1 MSRRIVRKNMSVL
14 ARNRS
19 TSAMEFLNTAH
30 ELEKF
35 TIEACH
41 RENVIPKRYRL
52 SKGKDLMESAKIV
65 NNNVIYANS
74 GFPRTKAEYQRRIKF
89 QKRAINEIQIMLK
102 DLRLLSEILPISDS
116 VLEKWTGY
124 LINEEGYIKAWMQ
137 SDKGRFDK
145 LE

>member
-74 GFPRTKAEYQRRIKF
+74 VFPRTKAEYQRRIKF
-89 QKRAINEIQIMLK
+89 QKRAIMEIQIMLK

-137 SDKGRFDK
+137 SDKRRFDK

>member
-1 MSRRIVRKNMSVL
+1 MSVL

-52 SKGKDLMESAKIV
+52 AKGKDLMESAKIV

-74 GFPRTKAEYQRRIKF
+74 VFPRTKAEYQRRIKF
-89 QKRAINEIQIMLK
+89 QKRAIMEIQIMLK

>member
-1 MSRRIVRKNMSVL
+1 MSVL

-35 TIEACH
+35 TIEECH

-74 GFPRTKAEYQRRIKF
+74 VFPRTKAEYQRRIKF
-89 QKRAINEIQIMLK
+89 QKRAIMEIQIMLK

-116 VLEKWTGY
+116 ILEKWTGY

>member
-1 MSRRIVRKNMSVL
+1 MSVL

-74 GFPRTKAEYQRRIKF
+74 VFPRTKAEYQRRIKF
-89 QKRAINEIQIMLK
+89 QKRAIMEIQIMLK

-124 LINEEGYIKAWMQ
+124 LINEEGYMKAWMQ

>member
-41 RENVIPKRYRL
+41 RENAIPKRYRL

-74 GFPRTKAEYQRRIKF
+74 VFPRTKAEYQRRIKF
-89 QKRAINEIQIMLK
+89 QKRAIMEIQIMLK

>member
-1 MSRRIVRKNMSVL
+1 M
-14 ARNRS
+14 
-19 TSAMEFLNTAH
+19 
-30 ELEKF
+30 
-35 TIEACH
+35 
-41 RENVIPKRYRL
+41 
-52 SKGKDLMESAKIV
+52 
-65 NNNVIYANS
+65 
-74 GFPRTKAEYQRRIKF
+74 
-89 QKRAINEIQIMLK
+89 EIQIMLK

>member
-1 MSRRIVRKNMSVL
+1 MSVL

-74 GFPRTKAEYQRRIKF
+74 VFPRTKAEYQRRIKF
-89 QKRAINEIQIMLK
+89 QKRAIMEIQIMLK

-124 LINEEGYIKAWMQ
+124 LINEEGYIKACMQ
-137 SDKGRFDK
+137 SDRGRFDK

>member
-74 GFPRTKAEYQRRIKF
+74 VFPRTKAEYQRRIKF
-89 QKRAINEIQIMLK
+89 QKRAIMEIQIMLK

>member
-1 MSRRIVRKNMSVL
+1 MSVL

-74 GFPRTKAEYQRRIKF
+74 VFPRTKEEDQRRIKL
-89 QKRAINEIQIMLK
+89 QKRAIMEIQIMLK

>member
-1 MSRRIVRKNMSVL
+1 
-14 ARNRS
+14 
-19 TSAMEFLNTAH
+19 MEFLNTAH

-74 GFPRTKAEYQRRIKF
+74 VFPRTKAEYQRRIKF
-89 QKRAINEIQIMLK
+89 QKRAIMEIQIMLK
-102 DLRLLSEILPISDS
+102 DLRLLSEILPISDL

-137 SDKGRFDK
+137 SDRGRFDK

>member
-1 MSRRIVRKNMSVL
+1 MSVL

-74 GFPRTKAEYQRRIKF
+74 VFPRTKAEYQKRIKF
-89 QKRAINEIQIMLK
+89 QKRAIMEIQIMLK

-137 SDKGRFDK
+137 SDRGRFDK

>member
-74 GFPRTKAEYQRRIKF
+74 VFPRTKAEYQRRIKF
-89 QKRAINEIQIMLK
+89 QKRAIMEIQIMLK

-116 VLEKWTGY
+116 LLEKWTGY

>member
-1 MSRRIVRKNMSVL
+1 MSVL

-74 GFPRTKAEYQRRIKF
+74 VFPKTKAEYQRRIKF
-89 QKRAINEIQIMLK
+89 QKRAIMEIQIMLK

-137 SDKGRFDK
+137 SDRGRFDK

>member
-1 MSRRIVRKNMSVL
+1 MSVL

-74 GFPRTKAEYQRRIKF
+74 VFPRTKAEYQRRIKF
-89 QKRAINEIQIMLK
+89 QKRAIMEIQIMLK

-137 SDKGRFDK
+137 
-145 LE
+145 

>member
-1 MSRRIVRKNMSVL
+1 MSVL

-74 GFPRTKAEYQRRIKF
+74 VFPRTKAEYQRRIKF
-89 QKRAINEIQIMLK
+89 QKRAIMEIQIMLK

-137 SDKGRFDK
+137 SDRGRFDK

>member
-1 MSRRIVRKNMSVL
+1 
-14 ARNRS
+14 
-19 TSAMEFLNTAH
+19 
-30 ELEKF
+30 
-35 TIEACH
+35 
-41 RENVIPKRYRL
+41 
-52 SKGKDLMESAKIV
+52 MESAKIV

-74 GFPRTKAEYQRRIKF
+74 VCPRTKAEYQRRIKF
-89 QKRAINEIQIMLK
+89 QKRAIMEIQIMLK

>member
-1 MSRRIVRKNMSVL
+1 MSVL
-14 ARNRS
+14 ARDRS

-65 NNNVIYANS
+65 HNNVIYANS
-74 GFPRTKAEYQRRIKF
+74 VFPRSKAEYQRRIKF
-89 QKRAINEIQIMLK
+89 QKRAIMEIQIMLK

-137 SDKGRFDK
+137 SDRGRFDK

>member
-1 MSRRIVRKNMSVL
+1 MSVL

-19 TSAMEFLNTAH
+19 TSEMEFLNTAH

-74 GFPRTKAEYQRRIKF
+74 VFPRTKAEYQRRIKF
-89 QKRAINEIQIMLK
+89 QKRAIMEIQIMLK

-116 VLEKWTGY
+116 LLEKWTGY

>member
-1 MSRRIVRKNMSVL
+1 MSVL
-14 ARNRS
+14 VGNRS

-74 GFPRTKAEYQRRIKF
+74 VFPRTKAEYQRRIKF
-89 QKRAINEIQIMLK
+89 QKRAIMEIQIMLK

-137 SDKGRFDK
+137 SDRGRFDK

>member
-1 MSRRIVRKNMSVL
+1 MSVL

-74 GFPRTKAEYQRRIKF
+74 VFPKTKAEYQRRIKF
-89 QKRAINEIQIMLK
+89 QKRAIMEIQIMLK

>member
-1 MSRRIVRKNMSVL
+1 MSVL
-14 ARNRS
+14 AKNRS

-74 GFPRTKAEYQRRIKF
+74 VFPRTKAEYQRRIKF
-89 QKRAINEIQIMLK
+89 QKRAIMEIQIMLK

-137 SDKGRFDK
+137 SDRGRFDK

>member
-30 ELEKF
+30 EIEKF

-74 GFPRTKAEYQRRIKF
+74 VFPRTKAEYQRRIKF
-89 QKRAINEIQIMLK
+89 QKRAIMEIQIMLK

>member
-1 MSRRIVRKNMSVL
+1 MSVL

-52 SKGKDLMESAKIV
+52 SKGKDLMESAKNV

-74 GFPRTKAEYQRRIKF
+74 VFPRTKAEYQRRIKF
-89 QKRAINEIQIMLK
+89 QKRAIMEIQIMLK

-137 SDKGRFDK
+137 SDRGRFDK

>member
-74 GFPRTKAEYQRRIKF
+74 VFPRTKAEYQRRIKF
-89 QKRAINEIQIMLK
+89 QKRAIMEIQIMLK
-102 DLRLLSEILPISDS
+102 DLRLLSEIPPISDS

>member
-1 MSRRIVRKNMSVL
+1 MSVL

-74 GFPRTKAEYQRRIKF
+74 VFPRTKAEYQRRIKF
-89 QKRAINEIQIMLK
+89 QKRAIMEIQIMLK

-116 VLEKWTGY
+116 LLEKWTGY

>member
-74 GFPRTKAEYQRRIKF
+74 VFPRTKAEYQRRIKF
-89 QKRAINEIQIMLK
+89 QKRAIMEIQIMLK

-116 VLEKWTGY
+116 IMEKWTGY

>member
-1 MSRRIVRKNMSVL
+1 MSVL

-74 GFPRTKAEYQRRIKF
+74 VFPRTKAEYQRRIKF
-89 QKRAINEIQIMLK
+89 QKRAIMEIQIILK

>member
-89 QKRAINEIQIMLK
+89 QKRAIMEIQIMLK

>member
-1 MSRRIVRKNMSVL
+1 
-14 ARNRS
+14 
-19 TSAMEFLNTAH
+19 MEFLNTAH

-74 GFPRTKAEYQRRIKF
+74 VFPRTKSEYLRRIKF
-89 QKRAINEIQIMLK
+89 QKRAIMEIQIMLK

-137 SDKGRFDK
+137 SDRGRFDK

>member
-74 GFPRTKAEYQRRIKF
+74 VFPRTKAEYQRRIKF
-89 QKRAINEIQIMLK
+89 QKRAIMEIQIMLK

-116 VLEKWTGY
+116 ILEKWTGY

>member
-1 MSRRIVRKNMSVL
+1 MSVL

-74 GFPRTKAEYQRRIKF
+74 VFPRTKAEYQRRIKF
-89 QKRAINEIQIMLK
+89 QKRAIMEIQIMLK

>member
-1 MSRRIVRKNMSVL
+1 MSVL

-74 GFPRTKAEYQRRIKF
+74 VFPRTKAEYQRRIKF
-89 QKRAINEIQIMLK
+89 QKRAIMEIQIMLK
-102 DLRLLSEILPISDS
+102 DLRLISEILPISDS

-137 SDKGRFDK
+137 SDRGRFDK

>member
-1 MSRRIVRKNMSVL
+1 MSVL

-74 GFPRTKAEYQRRIKF
+74 VFPRTKAEYQRRIKF
-89 QKRAINEIQIMLK
+89 QKRAIMEIQIMLK

-116 VLEKWTGY
+116 ILEKWTGY

>member
-19 TSAMEFLNTAH
+19 TSALEFLNTAH

-74 GFPRTKAEYQRRIKF
+74 VFPRTKAEYQRRIKF
-89 QKRAINEIQIMLK
+89 QKRAIMEIQIMLK

>member
-1 MSRRIVRKNMSVL
+1 MSVL

-74 GFPRTKAEYQRRIKF
+74 VFPRAKAEYQRRIKF
-89 QKRAINEIQIMLK
+89 QKRAIMEIQIMLK

>member
-1 MSRRIVRKNMSVL
+1 
-14 ARNRS
+14 
-19 TSAMEFLNTAH
+19 MEFLNTAH

-52 SKGKDLMESAKIV
+52 SKGTDLMESAKIV

-74 GFPRTKAEYQRRIKF
+74 VFPRTKAEYQRRIKF
-89 QKRAINEIQIMLK
+89 QKRAIMEIQIMLK

-137 SDKGRFDK
+137 SDRGRFDK

>member
-1 MSRRIVRKNMSVL
+1 MRVL

-74 GFPRTKAEYQRRIKF
+74 VFPRTKAEYQRRIKF
-89 QKRAINEIQIMLK
+89 QKRAIMEIQIMLK

-137 SDKGRFDK
+137 SDRGRFDK

>member
-74 GFPRTKAEYQRRIKF
+74 VFPRTKAEYQRRIKF
-89 QKRAINEIQIMLK
+89 QKRAIMEIQIMLK

-124 LINEEGYIKAWMQ
+124 LVNEEGYIKAWMQ